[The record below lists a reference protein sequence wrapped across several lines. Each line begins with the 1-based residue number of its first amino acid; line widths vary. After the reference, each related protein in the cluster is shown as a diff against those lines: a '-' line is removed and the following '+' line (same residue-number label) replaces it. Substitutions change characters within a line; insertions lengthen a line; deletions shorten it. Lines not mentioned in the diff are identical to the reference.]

1 MKGVSEKMAK
11 VKMMQVKVKVKN
23 DTLFIVKVT
32 KGKMVMSLQIFTHS
46 VT

>member
-1 MKGVSEKMAK
+1 MKRISEKMAK

-23 DTLFIVKVT
+23 DTLFIGKVT
-32 KGKMVMSLQIFTHS
+32 EGKMVISLQVFTHW